1 MWVRSLGQEDPLE
14 VGTTNH
20 SSILAWGISCIEE
33 PGELQSMGSQ
43 SQTRLKRLSMYTHM
57 HIFKRSSLVVQMVNN
72 LPVMQET
79 RVHSLSQEDP
89 LEWGNGYPRQYSC
102 LENSMDKKKKK
113 FHGQGRL
120 TGYRI

>member
-1 MWVRSLGQEDPLE
+1 MQEMKEMWVQSLGREDPLE

-33 PGELQSMGSQ
+33 PGELQSMRSH
-43 SQTRLKRLSMYTHM
+43 SQTRLKQLSMYTHM

-79 RVHSLSQEDP
+79 RVQSLSQKVP
-89 LEWGNGYPRQYSC
+89 LERGNGYPLQYSC
-102 LENSMDKKKKK
+102 LENSIDK
-113 FHGQGRL
+113 GD
-120 TGYRI
+120 